1 MFENPPPASA
11 PLSLL
16 LHTLHS
22 DDEDMT
28 DDEECNGKVTHL
40 AAAAQRMKAS
50 ITLPASALA
59 QRQRV
64 GTMIMSARKGS
75 TQAWQN
81 VQAEA

>member
-1 MFENPPPASA
+1 
-11 PLSLL
+11 
-16 LHTLHS
+16 
-22 DDEDMT
+22 MT
-28 DDEECNGKVTHL
+28 DDEEFNGKVTHL
-40 AAAAQRMKAS
+40 TAAAQRMKAS

-64 GTMIMSARKGS
+64 GTMIMSAKKGS